1 MVPDRDAVVAFL
13 DERQRSW
20 RARDAEGLGR
30 SHAENGIVRSP
41 IFATV
46 QGRAAITEAYRSLF
60 RSFTDWQFSAREPII
75 DGLRVAQP
83 FDVTATHT
91 GSLLGFDPTGRR
103 FEIHGVLLFDL
114 TPDCLIAQEQRIYD
128 FTGLL
133 IQVGV
138 LRGKPTF

>member
-1 MVPDRDAVVAFL
+1 MPDRDAVIAFL
-13 DERQRSW
+13 AERQRGW
-20 RARDAEGLGR
+20 VARDAEALGR
-30 SHAENGIVRSP
+30 SHAEDGIVRSP

-46 QGRAAITEAYRSLF
+46 QGRAAITDAYRSLF
-60 RSFTDWQFSAREPII
+60 RSFTDWQLSARPPVI
-75 DGLRVAQP
+75 DSQRVAQP

-91 GSLLGFDPTGRR
+91 GTLLGFDPTGRR
-103 FEIHGVLLFDL
+103 FEIHGVLLFTL
-114 TPDCLIAQEQRIYD
+114 TPECLIAEEQRIYD